1 MGKLKAWGVRIPILA
16 IPPAPGTRKSY
27 AFPSRIRWR
36 LNILDRYYS
45 PSPDED
51 DHEELDGVDDA
62 LNELR
67 LQEELPGTDIEKP
80 PFDPIPLGSAEKPGD
95 RGSAWIEM
103 NGGYFNGFTKRAEF
117 KDFHK
122 ELIKYLKLLKE
133 LYRRDFQAPLEVDEM
148 GTLPVRVHGGLF
160 PCTNTIQIF
169 PYRNIKHS
177 YVSFDDQL
185 MHREN
190 IRCSPSFFS
199 RTRFD
204 TVLVKVD
211 HSYRPA
217 RLHLVFQVAAYG
229 VTWQL
234 ARVTYFSALQ
244 SLAIDRTIGMQRYY
258 EEEGGEFIHLAS
270 IVRSCYMTPIFT
282 QARQFYLNDL
292 VAGDVDLF
300 LRVAL

>member
-1 MGKLKAWGVRIPILA
+1 LTGPQILRSECRILA
-16 IPPAPGTRKSY
+16 L
-27 AFPSRIRWR
+27 SRIRWR

-45 PSPDED
+45 SPPNED
-51 DHEELDGVDDA
+51 DHEDDHDELDGIEDTLDK
-62 LNELR
+62 LQLR
-67 LQEELPGTDIEKP
+67 EEPPDPEIERP
-80 PFDPIPLGSAEKPGD
+80 PFDPIPLGSVEKPGD
-95 RGSAWIEM
+95 RDSAWIER
-103 NGGYFNGFTKRAEF
+103 NGGYFKGFTKRAEF
-117 KDFHK
+117 KNFHK
-122 ELIKYLKLLKE
+122 ELIEYLKILKG

-148 GTLPVRVHGGLF
+148 VTLPVCVHSDILAYADMV
-160 PCTNTIQIF
+160 QIF

-185 MHREN
+185 MHQEN

-211 HSYRPA
+211 DSYRPA
-217 RLHLVFQVAAYG
+217 RLHLVFEVTAYG
-229 VTWQL
+229 VAWQL

-244 SLAIDRTIGMQRYY
+244 SVTIDRTIGMQRYH

-282 QARQFYLNDL
+282 NPRQFYLNDL

-300 LRVAL
+300 LRLG